1 MYVTTEILFP
11 TRLIPTLQKACGPE
25 WQRLVDK
32 VTPLE
37 ETDPESLA
45 FSLMMIRL
53 NGCMECETD
62 SFRAMRGCDTCA
74 LQTVRRCRGKE
85 RDLLKAYKVALKDV
99 QAYLES
105 TSEAE
110 AQKSKVA

>member
-11 TRLIPTLQKACGPE
+11 SRLIPTLGKACGPE

-32 VTPLE
+32 VAPLE
-37 ETDPESLA
+37 ETHPESLA

-74 LQTVRRCRGKE
+74 LQTVRRCRSKE
-85 RDLLKAYKVALKDV
+85 PDLLKAYKVALKDV
-99 QAYLES
+99 EAYLES
-105 TSEAE
+105 PPNAD
-110 AQKSKVA
+110 KPKVAA

>member
-1 MYVTTEILFP
+1 MYVTTEIMFP
-11 TRLIPTLQKACGPE
+11 SRLIPTLRNACGPD

-45 FSLMMIRL
+45 FSLLMIRL

-74 LQTVRRCRGKE
+74 LQTVRRCRSKE

-105 TSEAE
+105 SSNT
-110 AQKSKVA
+110 QKAKAT